1 MPRIKAGTVAHNR
14 SMRQASLV
22 AAAHDIAAD
31 AGVAAVTVAAVAKRA
46 GIARSSVYEYF
57 DSAADL
63 LSDVL
68 IDELIEMCEALH
80 AAVKGLCDPA
90 VVIERWIRASLDYI
104 ADGRHA
110 LVRSAGQVELPA
122 HKRELIGG
130 LHRQMA
136 DPLVAALAAVGVRN
150 APRAAQQVAAVLEV
164 AVRRVESGADAAA
177 EASAAVAFALGG
189 LARTGS
195 PTSH

>member
-1 MPRIKAGTVAHNR
+1 MAQNR
-14 SMRQASLV
+14 SLRHASLV
-22 AAAHDIAAD
+22 AAAQNIVTDS
-31 AGVAAVTVAAVAKRA
+31 GVSAVTVAAVAQRA
-46 GIARSSVYEYF
+46 GLARSSVYEYF

-68 IDELIEMCEALH
+68 IDELIDMCEALH
-80 AAVKGLCDPA
+80 AAVKGLSDPA
-90 VVIERWIRASLDYI
+90 VVIESWIRASLDYI

-110 LVRSAGQVELPA
+110 LVRAAGQVDLPP

-130 LHRQMA
+130 LHRQMM

-150 APRAAQQVAAVLEV
+150 APRAAQQVAAVLDV

-189 LARTGS
+189 LTRTS
-195 PTSH
+195 S